1 MIGKH
6 WKRMIRRIGRR
17 RSLALPLIAALSVQ
31 CVTFVQPATYAAAKR
46 GGDTSGGPNDCRRDP
61 LSAEELYGL
70 RRCQRE
76 KERAFIVTADMN
88 DPTVNVISAKAKD
101 KVLKLETL
109 SQQIQ
114 REQFKGNNVVA
125 GINGDMF
132 NISAGT
138 PTYGT
143 PVGRR

>member
-1 MIGKH
+1 MQRQRGAVTQAADQMIAGGIRYQQRNYTDYGGVSGK
-6 WKRMIRRIGRR
+6 
-17 RSLALPLIAALSVQ
+17 
-31 CVTFVQPATYAAAKR
+31 
-46 GGDTSGGPNDCRRDP
+46 
-61 LSAEELYGL
+61 
-70 RRCQRE
+70 

-143 PVGRR
+143 PVGPQVKDGKHRDGL